1 MLTIKQIETKAKLEN
16 LKQRLE
22 YLDRDLLFKNITPKQ
37 YKKEQALIS
46 GELFVIEKENGI
58 DLKEIFDEM
67 MGKPQQEIESL
78 IEQARK
84 LSEVMM

>member
-1 MLTIKQIETKAKLEN
+1 MLTTKEIETKAKLEN

-37 YKKEQALIS
+37 YAKEKALIS

-67 MGKPQQEIESL
+67 MGKPQQEIENL
-78 IEQARK
+78 IEQAK
-84 LSEVMM
+84 K